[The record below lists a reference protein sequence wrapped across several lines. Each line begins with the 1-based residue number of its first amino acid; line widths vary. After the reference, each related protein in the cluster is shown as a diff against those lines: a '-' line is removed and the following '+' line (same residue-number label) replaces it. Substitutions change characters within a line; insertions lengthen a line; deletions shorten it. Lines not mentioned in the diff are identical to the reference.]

1 MDDRVLP
8 ATLTIVAFLIIV
20 VLMWLGWRRRVRGQ
34 AGISTPLE
42 APHSTQQP
50 LGHWHDVHYVS
61 TSRTG
66 DALDRIV
73 VPPLGFRGRAEVT
86 VLREGP
92 VVQIAGE
99 RAFFIPAG
107 DIEATIDG
115 TVTIDRVVENGGLTI
130 IRWLLPADEHANP
143 RVSVETSLRVVDA
156 TAREQLKTA
165 LHSLQLTPAPTTEE
179 SS

>member
-1 MDDRVLP
+1 MDDRVFP
-8 ATLTIVAFLIIV
+8 AALTIVAFLVIV
-20 VLMWLGWRRRVRGQ
+20 ALMWLGWRRRTRAQ
-34 AGISTPLE
+34 AGLSSPLE
-42 APHSTQQP
+42 APQSTSQP
-50 LGHWHDVHYVS
+50 IGQWGDVHYVS

-92 VVQIAGE
+92 IVQIAGE
-99 RAFFIPAG
+99 RAFFIPTE

-130 IRWLLPADEHANP
+130 IRWLLPADEAASD

-165 LHSLQLTPAPTTEE
+165 LRSLQLTPAPTTEE

>member
-8 ATLTIVAFLIIV
+8 AALTIVAFLVIV
-20 VLMWLGWRRRVRGQ
+20 ALMWLGWRRRTRAQ
-34 AGISTPLE
+34 AGIATPLS
-42 APHSTQQP
+42 PPQSTEQP
-50 LGHWHDVHYVS
+50 LGYWHDVHYVS

-66 DALDRIV
+66 DTLDRIV

-92 VVQIAGE
+92 VVRIAGE
-99 RAFFIPAG
+99 RAFFIPAA

-130 IRWLLPADEHANP
+130 IRWLLPADDTAND

-165 LHSLQLTPAPTTEE
+165 LHSLQRTPAPTTEE

>member
-1 MDDRVLP
+1 MDDRVVP
-8 ATLTIVAFLIIV
+8 AALTIVAFLVIV
-20 VLMWLGWRRRVRGQ
+20 ALMWLGWRRRTRAQ
-34 AGISTPLE
+34 AGLSSPLE
-42 APHSTQQP
+42 APQSTSQP
-50 LGHWHDVHYVS
+50 IGQWGDVHYVS

-92 VVQIAGE
+92 IVHIAGE
-99 RAFFIPAG
+99 RAFFIPTEE
-107 DIEATIDG
+107 IEETIDG

-130 IRWLLPADEHANP
+130 IRWLLPADEAASD

-165 LHSLQLTPAPTTEE
+165 LRSLQLTPAPTTEE

>member
-1 MDDRVLP
+1 MDDRVFP
-8 ATLTIVAFLIIV
+8 AALTIVAFLGIV
-20 VLMWLGWRRRVRGQ
+20 ALMWRGWRRRTRAQ
-34 AGISTPLE
+34 AGLSSPLE
-42 APHSTQQP
+42 APQSTSQP
-50 LGHWHDVHYVS
+50 IGQWGDVHYVS

-92 VVQIAGE
+92 IVQIAGE
-99 RAFFIPAG
+99 RAFFIPTE

-130 IRWLLPADEHANP
+130 IRWLLPADEAASD

-165 LHSLQLTPAPTTEE
+165 LRSLQLTPAPTTEE